1 MKKVISL
8 LVTLVLALSLP
19 LAAFAADYPTA
30 EGGATE
36 IQKYGNIVL
45 DIASTALTDNG
56 YEYGDVLDITVDGKS
71 YDVPFCTNYSD
82 VDTGKLVLRD
92 NKGTLILAI
101 NMGDFTSTNGIAV
114 KNTAD
119 DGSVTWTVSDGRT
132 LADIKVS
139 IGMKEKGGYKDE
151 YLIHQLTRT
160 NERADYATDQI
171 FANFRNIASGKLGKN
186 MLFRSSSPV
195 NNEIGR
201 AAYADDF
208 EEANH
213 INAVLNLADTNEDID
228 GYFKAE
234 GFDSPYYQMLFDAH
248 KVKALGL
255 GVDFTADDFKVKLAD
270 GLRFFAANE
279 GPYLVHCTEGKDRA
293 GFVSALLA
301 CLMGASYDE
310 IVADYMATYENYYKI
325 EKGSAQYEAVKNSN
339 IVSILTTISGVE
351 KGTDLSKIDLKAAAL
366 SYLKGIGLTDAECD
380 TLQANLAKDYAAAP
394 VEVPVET
401 PAAPAETPDA
411 PVAPAETPAETT
423 EKPYVVAE
431 GDSLWKIAEKAYGNG
446 RAWSKIYNANK
457 EIIKVP
463 GNIYAGQKLI
473 IPAA

>member
-1 MKKVISL
+1 MKKVISF

-30 EGGATE
+30 EGSAAE

-56 YEYGDVLDITVDGKS
+56 YEYGDVLDINVDGKN

-92 NKGTLILAI
+92 SNGTLILAI
-101 NMGDFTSTNGIAV
+101 NMDDFASTNGIAV

-119 DGSVTWTVSDGRT
+119 DGSVTWTVTDGRS

-139 IGMKEKGGYKDE
+139 IAMKEKGGYKDE
-151 YLIHQLTRT
+151 YLIHRLIRT
-160 NERADYATDQI
+160 NERADYASDRI
-171 FANFRNIASGKLGKN
+171 FANFRNIPYGSLGKN
-186 MLFRSSSPV
+186 ILFRSSSPV

-208 EEANH
+208 AQANH
-213 INAVLNLADTNEDID
+213 INTVLNLANTAEEIE
-228 GYFKAE
+228 GYFTQE
-234 GFDSPYYQMLFDAH
+234 GFNSPYYQYLYDAG
-248 KVKALGL
+248 KVKGLAL
-255 GVDFTADDFKVKLAD
+255 GVDFTADDFKAKLAD
-270 GLRFFAANE
+270 GLRFLAANE

-301 CLMGASYDE
+301 SLMGASYDE
-310 IVADYMATYENYYKI
+310 IVTDYMTTYENYYGI

-339 IVSILTTISGVE
+339 IVSILTTISGAE
-351 KGTDLSKIDLKAAAL
+351 KGTDLSTIDLKAAAL
-366 SYLKGIGLTDAECD
+366 AYLKGIGLTDADCD
-380 TLQANLAKDYAAAP
+380 ALQANLAKDYAAAP
-394 VEVPVET
+394 VETPVEVPVE
-401 PAAPAETPDA
+401 A
-411 PVAPAETPAETT
+411 PAETT
-423 EKPYVVAE
+423 EKYYVVAA
-431 GDSLWKIAEKAYGNG
+431 GDSLWKIAKTAYGSG
-446 RAWSKIYNANK
+446 RAWSKIYYANND
-457 EIIKVP
+457 IIKAP
-463 GNIYAGQKLI
+463 DRIYAGQKLI